1 MSTDN
6 VAVAVNVVQ
15 TVIIP
20 TDNTITEAIVFR
32 EPIITGSQG
41 PQGIQGI
48 SGATTLS
55 SVTDVSMINLQ
66 DGAILVY
73 DETSQFW
80 KPTTTLDK
88 QALECGQY

>member
-6 VAVAVNVVQ
+6 VAVAVNVIQAVTNTASN
-15 TVIIP
+15 TVAELI
-20 TDNTITEAIVFR
+20 TIH

-48 SGATTLS
+48 SGATTLG
-55 SVTDVSMINLQ
+55 SVTDVDMTGLVN
-66 DGAILVY
+66 GAILVY
-73 DETSQFW
+73 DETSSFW

>member
-15 TVIIP
+15 TVTNNTTNTV
-20 TDNTITEAIVFR
+20 TDFIVLH

-41 PQGIQGI
+41 PQGIQGL
-48 SGATTLS
+48 SGATTLGTL
-55 SVTDVSMINLQ
+55 VDVSIDGLK

-80 KPTTTLDK
+80 KPVTALTK
-88 QALECGQY
+88 QTIECGQY

>member
-15 TVIIP
+15 TVI
-20 TDNTITEAIVFR
+20 TSNDNTITEAIVFR
-32 EPIITGSQG
+32 EPVITGSQG
-41 PQGIQGI
+41 PQGIQGV

-55 SVTDVSMINLQ
+55 SVTDVSMINLE

-73 DETSQFW
+73 DEASQFW
-80 KPTTTLDK
+80 KPKTTLEK
-88 QALECGQY
+88 QTLECGQY

>member
-6 VAVAVNVVQ
+6 IAVAVNVIQ
-15 TVIIP
+15 TV
-20 TDNTITEAIVFR
+20 TNTASNTVTEFITFH

-55 SVTDVSMINLQ
+55 SVTDVNMTGLV

-73 DETSQFW
+73 DQASQFW
-80 KPTTTLDK
+80 KPKTTLDK
-88 QALECGQY
+88 QTIECGQY